1 MDNKTLVSQT
11 GQARGK
17 LMRLKQDLGRANG
30 NLESATRNRIVGG
43 VILLI
48 GIVALIGF
56 LAGHSQLVGVIAAA
70 GLLIGGAVLIRA
82 LMKIGGTRRSI
93 VTMTDSVA
101 NAQTK
106 LDDLKAQSPSG
117 VVPNSE

>member
-1 MDNKTLVSQT
+1 MDNKTLVHQT
-11 GQARGK
+11 GQARGR
-17 LMRLKQDLGRANG
+17 LMRLKQDLGRAEG
-30 NLESATRNRIVGG
+30 NLEGAARNRIVGG

-82 LMKIGGTRRSI
+82 LMKIGGTRHSI
-93 VTMTDSVA
+93 GAITDNVTS
-101 NAQTK
+101 AQTK
-106 LDDLKAQSPSG
+106 LDDLQGQTPSA
-117 VVPNSE
+117 E

>member
-1 MDNKTLVSQT
+1 MV
-11 GQARGK
+11 
-17 LMRLKQDLGRANG
+17 
-30 NLESATRNRIVGG
+30 
-43 VILLI
+43 
-48 GIVALIGF
+48 
-56 LAGHSQLVGVIAAA
+56 VIAAA

-106 LDDLKAQSPSG
+106 LDDLKAQSSSG
-117 VVPNSE
+117 VVPNAE